1 MLNDSWPGTT
11 ATRTVYTRDELLLAR
26 GRACWCQLPPTAVNN
41 VHTLGLRRHR
51 THRGSRAG
59 CNKQRPI
66 RTVDTRRR
74 RWSRDRQSLRCS
86 LDKHKQARTTP
97 SADVQTRRVHASVT
111 QIVDQS
117 SDRQP
122 CLIHVKCVRDPST
135 VQVRVGS
142 LNVQSIGGKS
152 AVLSD
157 FINNFDVFAAV
168 ETWHDSANCP
178 NVIAST
184 PPGYRC
190 VEKA

>member
-26 GRACWCQLPPTAVNN
+26 GRACWCQLSPTAVSN
-41 VHTLGLRRHR
+41 VHTFDLRRHR

-66 RTVDTRRR
+66 RTVDTRHRR
-74 RWSRDRQSLRCS
+74 RSRDRQSLRCS
-86 LDKHKQARTTP
+86 LDEHKQARTTP
-97 SADVQTRRVHASVT
+97 SADVQTRRVRSSVT
-111 QIVDQS
+111 KIVDQS

-122 CLIHVKCVRDPST
+122 VIHVKCVRDPRT

-152 AVLSD
+152 AVIIR
-157 FINNFDVFAAV
+157 F
-168 ETWHDSANCP
+168 H
-178 NVIAST
+178 
-184 PPGYRC
+184 
-190 VEKA
+190 